1 MTHLRPLS
9 PKEASYLSDA
19 TEFTNFGYSLT
30 LSISANEAEKRL
42 PIVLERVSNEHPN
55 LGSRIAVSATNTNTK
70 PELVFER
77 RPCFRVPIRSCNG
90 ASIDGVVQT
99 ELATPFHVF
108 RRGLARVVVVGNSDL
123 DDRSRVGLVFVFS
136 HAAFDGAVA
145 AQIVFSCIKGLLNKD
160 TTEEGGK
167 EVVAVEDKLWF
178 VDMIPKTERTWTKF
192 IGFILN
198 LLGLYYFIYKSK
210 PVLLKQ
216 TPVPLQDDIQSLFE
230 NLRQSKGIE
239 EHALHSQ
246 LTLCSTTSFNA
257 QDTAHII
264 QRAKTLK
271 VSVTSLLCGAMGAAF
286 AHPSLLPTST
296 LPESKRHKPQ
306 ISLLAGLAVNGRPA
320 RHIPSTT
327 DGTFNYILLLPHV
340 SISQTSDLTTETDIQ
355 SLMIFQ
361 DLRTRLARNEPF
373 HLARFL
379 PAPST
384 VAAKWKDEGAQ
395 SVGFTPKMYQLAPV
409 KAKTDTPV
417 AYTLSNVGNFNQD
430 FGDAVQDFRMVST
443 MRTDINTRRVEVGVV
458 TLDGRMTVT
467 LSWLNGMVGDE
478 QLSLLKERFLSGLM
492 G

>member
-1 MTHLRPLS
+1 H
-9 PKEASYLSDA
+9 A
-19 TEFTNFGYSLT
+19 TEFTNFAYSLT

-42 PIVLERVSNEHPN
+42 PLVLERVSNEHPN

-77 RPCFRVPIRSCNG
+77 RPCNG

-123 DDRSRVGLVFVFS
+123 DDRGRVGLVFVFS

-145 AQIVFSCIKGLLNKD
+145 AQIVFRCIKGLLNKD

-167 EVVAVEDKLWF
+167 EW
-178 VDMIPKTERTWTKF
+178 TWTKF

-198 LLGLYYFIYKSK
+198 LLGLYYFIFKSK

-216 TPVPLQDDIQSLFE
+216 TPVPSQDDTQSLFE
-230 NLRQSKGIE
+230 NLRQTNGIE

-246 LTLCSTTSFNA
+246 LTLCTTTSFNA
-257 QDTAHII
+257 QETSHII

-327 DGTFNYILLLPHV
+327 DGAFNYILLLPHV

-379 PAPST
+379 PVPST